1 MHYTPREVE
10 KLLFSQAGR
19 LAQRRLAHG
28 KKLNHL
34 ESSALIATVL
44 QEIIH
49 NEDYS
54 VADLMK
60 LGKRILG
67 RRHVHPS
74 VVGTLKQMQV
84 EGTFKTGTH
93 LITIHNPI
101 STDDGDLKMALYGSF
116 LAVPSHDLFP
126 AINEV
131 DFHPLAMPGAI
142 RPAET
147 GDIILNAG
155 SDRVR
160 LTVTNKG
167 TRAVYIGSHFHF
179 METNPHLDFD
189 REKAYGYHLDL
200 PAGEF
205 LRFEPN
211 EPKKVTLVQIGGSRI
226 IQGGSGYAKGP
237 VDPSNVQKILRQLQ
251 QAGYRHSPEESKK
264 PEAFQLCSI
273 SREKYAS
280 AYGPTTGD
288 LIRLGS
294 TDLWIKVEKDYTS
307 YGDECTLGCG
317 KTIRDGMGAASG
329 CSDADCLDLAIIN
342 AVIIDWT
349 GIFKADIGVKDGAIV
364 SIGKAGNPATMDGVS
379 DNMVI
384 GSNTDI
390 IDAGGKIVTAGGI
403 DTHVHNICPQQAF
416 EAISSGITTLFGG
429 GTGPSTSSTAVN
441 GTASKKYIRQMMQ
454 ACDQLPLNFGLV
466 GKGSDSERVG
476 LLDQIKAGV
485 IALKLHED
493 FGCTP
498 STIDNCLNVC
508 EEQDIQC
515 HIHTDGLNEAGFL
528 EHTAAIFKGRSIHVY
543 HVEGAGGGHAPD
555 VIKLVA
561 YPNVLP
567 SSTTPTMPFTTNTID
582 EHIDMAANCH
592 RLSKDN
598 PDDASFLKNR
608 IREETI
614 SAEDILHDIGAISI
628 MSSDSQAMGRSA
640 EVLTCTWKAAH
651 KNKAQR
657 GPLDED
663 KDTGADNYRVKRYIS
678 KYTVNPAITQG
689 ISHAVG
695 SVEAGKLADLVIWDP
710 AEFGTK
716 PFQVLKK
723 GFITYAQMG
732 DPNGAVADVEPLIGR
747 PMYGAL
753 HPESS
758 VMFVSQASI
767 AQGGDVH
774 SYGLKKQIEV
784 VKNCRTVKKSDLKYN
799 SATPKVEVDPET
811 LVVTCDGKDL
821 RCRTLGVDMDNNF
834 ITDVGL
840 VINVEPAKLGVK
852 LRMATRRVEGARKQ
866 RLRAPFAHSPTVNHA
881 SHDTTFDLDNS
892 FETEDIQAQHTTSHE
907 PTIFAETTPVL
918 SHQSQIPYHQA
929 PTLGS
934 VATTTQLQFS
944 KSLDDTNGS
953 TSILLGA
960 SSESDPWLLR
970 HCQFDEYGLRS
981 FFGLQFRNIGGVPNR
996 QKIPVHFIVRQDET
1010 NVIDSSLRTRL
1021 NDLIPASWGLRL
1033 IRLFYKHVYPIIPI
1047 ISSTYF
1053 TQELL
1058 SDLYPAPGVFD
1069 HVPCHLL
1076 GAMYGLAM
1084 PFARNDDHLSIVDI
1098 HNQLPREAVWSLV
1111 YESTQEGIRRPQL
1124 SVLQAGLFYLHGMSQ
1139 GHQPLSTAPDAF
1151 KWSWLGSLIGMAQNL
1166 GLHLETRMCAIPT
1179 EEKQLRARLWWA
1191 LYTEDKW
1198 LSLLMGRPPYISHN
1212 EWDVAQLEE
1221 TDFSIPSNIPFTDVS
1236 HAELTRPFR
1245 DIARLSVI
1253 ASSVQASFYSLKASQ
1268 RLSENLS
1275 LSIQTAQP
1283 IFEQLSLWRA
1293 SVLAPESPTITTNN
1307 GMLNDKA
1314 SYPATILVAHAT
1326 LVTYVWRALL
1336 RPIVP
1341 SAVPPLIVDDQQ
1353 LAEASLVMEL
1363 QPHDI
1368 ENLCWD
1374 LPDLSHLELPLRSS
1388 IDGTGSHD
1396 AVIQNLHQSSLAWAT
1411 SLSSLVKNLSPARF
1425 HEFWYSWSNVCFAVM
1440 SSFAMV
1446 VFIQSPTQEAAL
1458 RSRDMLVA
1466 WRQIVRD
1473 QSKVSPLLLPTLARI
1488 DGYFAAGFSDVFSLP
1503 AHVKAALQP

>member
-28 KKLNHL
+28 RKLNHL

-60 LGKRILG
+60 LGKGILG
-67 RRHVHPS
+67 RRNVHPS
-74 VVGTLKQMQV
+74 VAGTLKQMQV
-84 EGTFKTGTH
+84 EGTFETGTH

-101 STDDGDLKMALYGSF
+101 STDEGDLKMALYGSF
-116 LAVPSHDLFP
+116 LPIPTLDLFP
-126 AINEV
+126 AVNEA

-142 RPAET
+142 RPADT
-147 GDIILNAG
+147 GDIVLNA
-155 SDRVR
+155 SRNRVR
-160 LTVTNKG
+160 LTVTNQG
-167 TRAVYIGSHFHF
+167 TRAVHIGSHFHF
-179 METNPHLDFD
+179 METNPDLDFD
-189 REKAYGYHLDL
+189 RGKAYGYHLDL

-211 EPKKVTLVQIGGSRI
+211 EPKTVTLVQIGGSRI

-237 VDPSNVQKILRQLQ
+237 VDPTNVQKILQQLQ
-251 QAGYRHSPEESKK
+251 QAGYRHSLEGSTGQQTVK
-264 PEAFQLCSI
+264 PCSI

-288 LIRLGS
+288 YIRLGS
-294 TDLWIKVEKDYTS
+294 TDLWVKVEKDYTS

-364 SIGKAGNPATMDGVS
+364 GIGKAGNPATMDGVS

-466 GKGSDSERVG
+466 GKGSDSENAG

-614 SAEDILHDIGAISI
+614 SAEDILHDIGAIGI

-651 KNKAQR
+651 KNKVQR

-663 KDTGADNYRVKRYIS
+663 KDTGADNFRVKRFIS
-678 KYTVNPAITQG
+678 KYTINPAITQG

-695 SVEAGKLADLVIWDP
+695 SVEAGKLADLVVWDP

-774 SYGLKKQIEV
+774 SYNLKKQIEV
-784 VKNCRTVKKSDLKYN
+784 VKNCRTVKKCDLKYN

-811 LVVTCDGKDL
+811 L
-821 RCRTLGVDMDNNF
+821 
-834 ITDVGL
+834 
-840 VINVEPAKLGVK
+840 
-852 LRMATRRVEGARKQ
+852 
-866 RLRAPFAHSPTVNHA
+866 
-881 SHDTTFDLDNS
+881 
-892 FETEDIQAQHTTSHE
+892 
-907 PTIFAETTPVL
+907 
-918 SHQSQIPYHQA
+918 
-929 PTLGS
+929 
-934 VATTTQLQFS
+934 FS
-944 KSLDDTNGS
+944 KSLDDINGQ

-981 FFGLQFRNIGGVPNR
+981 FYGLQFRNIGGVPNR
-996 QKIPVHFIVRQDET
+996 QKIPVHFIVRQDEMG
-1010 NVIDSSLRTRL
+1010 VVDASLRVRL
-1021 NDLIPASWGLRL
+1021 NELIPVSWGLRL
-1033 IRLFYKHVYPIIPI
+1033 IRLFYKHVYPVMPI

-1053 TQELL
+1053 NQEVL

-1076 GAMYGLAM
+1076 GAMYGLAI
-1084 PFARNDDHLSIVDI
+1084 PFARNDDHLSIVDM
-1098 HNQLPREAVWSLV
+1098 HNQLPLEAVWRLVHESLQV
-1111 YESTQEGIRRPQL
+1111 EIRHPQL
-1124 SVLQAGLFYLHGMSQ
+1124 CVLQAGLFYLHGIGQ
-1139 GHQPLSTAPDAF
+1139 DHRPLSTAPDAF
-1151 KWSWLGSLIGMAQNL
+1151 KWSWLGCLVGMAHNL

-1198 LSLLMGRPPYISHN
+1198 LSLLMGRPPYISED
-1212 EWDVAQLEE
+1212 EWDVSPLEE
-1221 TDFSIPSNIPFTDVS
+1221 SDFSVPISVPFADVT

-1245 DIARLSVI
+1245 DMSRLSAI
-1253 ASSVQASFYSLKASQ
+1253 ASLVQSSFYSLKASQ
-1268 RLSENLS
+1268 KLSENLS
-1275 LSIQTAQP
+1275 LSIQIAQP

-1293 SVLAPESPTITTNN
+1293 SVLAPESPTITSNN
-1307 GMLNDKA
+1307 SMLNDKA

-1341 SAVPPLIVDDQQ
+1341 SAIPPLIVDDQQ
-1353 LAEASLVMEL
+1353 LAEASLFMEL

-1374 LPDLSHLELPLRSS
+1374 LPDLSHLELPLRSTV
-1388 IDGTGSHD
+1388 DGTGSHD
-1396 AVIQNLHQSSLAWAT
+1396 AVTQNLHQSSLAWAT

-1425 HEFWYSWSNVCFAVM
+1425 HEFWYSC
-1440 SSFAMV
+1440 
-1446 VFIQSPTQEAAL
+1446 
-1458 RSRDMLVA
+1458 
-1466 WRQIVRD
+1466 
-1473 QSKVSPLLLPTLARI
+1473 K
-1488 DGYFAAGFSDVFSLP
+1488 
-1503 AHVKAALQP
+1503 

>member
-60 LGKRILG
+60 LGKGILG
-67 RRHVHPS
+67 RRHVHHS

-84 EGTFKTGTH
+84 EGTLKTGTH

-101 STDDGDLKMALYGSF
+101 STDEGDLEMALYGSF
-116 LAVPSHDLFP
+116 LPIPTSDLFP
-126 AINEV
+126 AFNEA

-142 RPAET
+142 RPADT
-147 GDIILNAG
+147 GDIVLNAG
-155 SDRVR
+155 RSRVR
-160 LTVTNKG
+160 LTVTNQG
-167 TRAVYIGSHFHF
+167 TRAVHIGSHFHF
-179 METNPHLDFD
+179 METNPNLDFD
-189 REKAYGYHLDL
+189 RGKAYGYHLDL

-211 EPKKVTLVQIGGSRI
+211 EPKTVTLVQVGGSRI
-226 IQGGSGYAKGP
+226 IQGGSGYTKGP
-237 VDPSNVQKILRQLQ
+237 VDPTNVQKILQQLQ
-251 QAGYRHSPEESKK
+251 QAGYRHSLEGSTGQQTVK
-264 PEAFQLCSI
+264 PCSI
-273 SREKYAS
+273 SRKKYAS

-288 LIRLGS
+288 CIRLGS
-294 TDLWIKVEKDYTS
+294 TDLWVKVEKDCTS

-364 SIGKAGNPATMDGVS
+364 GIGKAGNPATMDGVS

-528 EHTAAIFKGRSIHVY
+528 EQTAAIFKGRSIHVY

-651 KNKAQR
+651 KNKVQR

-663 KDTGADNYRVKRYIS
+663 KDTGADNFRVKRFIS
-678 KYTVNPAITQG
+678 KYTINPAITQG

-695 SVEAGKLADLVIWDP
+695 SIEAGKLADLVIWDP

-747 PMYGAL
+747 PMYG
-753 HPESS
+753 
-758 VMFVSQASI
+758 V
-767 AQGGDVH
+767 
-774 SYGLKKQIEV
+774 
-784 VKNCRTVKKSDLKYN
+784 
-799 SATPKVEVDPET
+799 
-811 LVVTCDGKDL
+811 
-821 RCRTLGVDMDNNF
+821 
-834 ITDVGL
+834 
-840 VINVEPAKLGVK
+840 
-852 LRMATRRVEGARKQ
+852 
-866 RLRAPFAHSPTVNHA
+866 
-881 SHDTTFDLDNS
+881 
-892 FETEDIQAQHTTSHE
+892 
-907 PTIFAETTPVL
+907 
-918 SHQSQIPYHQA
+918 
-929 PTLGS
+929 
-934 VATTTQLQFS
+934 
-944 KSLDDTNGS
+944 
-953 TSILLGA
+953 
-960 SSESDPWLLR
+960 
-970 HCQFDEYGLRS
+970 
-981 FFGLQFRNIGGVPNR
+981 
-996 QKIPVHFIVRQDET
+996 
-1010 NVIDSSLRTRL
+1010 
-1021 NDLIPASWGLRL
+1021 
-1033 IRLFYKHVYPIIPI
+1033 
-1047 ISSTYF
+1047 
-1053 TQELL
+1053 
-1058 SDLYPAPGVFD
+1058 
-1069 HVPCHLL
+1069 
-1076 GAMYGLAM
+1076 
-1084 PFARNDDHLSIVDI
+1084 
-1098 HNQLPREAVWSLV
+1098 
-1111 YESTQEGIRRPQL
+1111 
-1124 SVLQAGLFYLHGMSQ
+1124 
-1139 GHQPLSTAPDAF
+1139 STA
-1151 KWSWLGSLIGMAQNL
+1151 SQSLI
-1166 GLHLETRMCAIPT
+1166 
-1179 EEKQLRARLWWA
+1179 EK
-1191 LYTEDKW
+1191 
-1198 LSLLMGRPPYISHN
+1198 
-1212 EWDVAQLEE
+1212 
-1221 TDFSIPSNIPFTDVS
+1221 F
-1236 HAELTRPFR
+1236 LT
-1245 DIARLSVI
+1245 
-1253 ASSVQASFYSLKASQ
+1253 
-1268 RLSENLS
+1268 
-1275 LSIQTAQP
+1275 
-1283 IFEQLSLWRA
+1283 
-1293 SVLAPESPTITTNN
+1293 
-1307 GMLNDKA
+1307 
-1314 SYPATILVAHAT
+1314 
-1326 LVTYVWRALL
+1326 
-1336 RPIVP
+1336 
-1341 SAVPPLIVDDQQ
+1341 
-1353 LAEASLVMEL
+1353 
-1363 QPHDI
+1363 
-1368 ENLCWD
+1368 
-1374 LPDLSHLELPLRSS
+1374 
-1388 IDGTGSHD
+1388 
-1396 AVIQNLHQSSLAWAT
+1396 
-1411 SLSSLVKNLSPARF
+1411 
-1425 HEFWYSWSNVCFAVM
+1425 
-1440 SSFAMV
+1440 
-1446 VFIQSPTQEAAL
+1446 
-1458 RSRDMLVA
+1458 
-1466 WRQIVRD
+1466 
-1473 QSKVSPLLLPTLARI
+1473 
-1488 DGYFAAGFSDVFSLP
+1488 
-1503 AHVKAALQP
+1503 

>member
-60 LGKRILG
+60 LGKGILG

-93 LITIHNPI
+93 LITIHDPI
-101 STDDGDLKMALYGSF
+101 STDEGDLKRALYGSF
-116 LAVPSHDLFP
+116 FPVPTSDLFP
-126 AINEV
+126 AVNKA
-131 DFHPLAMPGAI
+131 DFYPLAMPGAI
-142 RPAET
+142 RPADT
-147 GDIILNAG
+147 GDIVLTAG
-155 SDRVR
+155 RDRVR

-167 TRAVYIGSHFHF
+167 TRAVHIGSHFHF
-179 METNPHLDFD
+179 METNPDLDFD

-211 EPKKVTLVQIGGSRI
+211 EPKAVTLVQIGGSRI

-237 VDPSNVQKILRQLQ
+237 VDLSKLQKILQQLQ
-251 QAGYRHSPEESKK
+251 EAGYRHSPEESTKNETVQ
-264 PEAFQLCSI
+264 PCSI

-288 LIRLGS
+288 RIRLGS
-294 TDLWIKVEKDYTS
+294 TDLWVKVERDYTF

-329 CSDADCLDLAIIN
+329 RSDVDCLDLAVIN

-349 GIFKADIGVKDGAIV
+349 GIFKADIGVKDGTIV
-364 SIGKAGNPATMDGVS
+364 GIGKAGNPATMDGVS

-466 GKGSDSERVG
+466 GKGSDSEKVG

-651 KNKAQR
+651 KNKVQR
-657 GPLDED
+657 GSLGED
-663 KDTGADNYRVKRYIS
+663 KDTGADNFRVKRYIS
-678 KYTVNPAITQG
+678 KYTINPAITQG

-695 SVEAGKLADLVIWDP
+695 SVEAGKLADFVIWDP

-774 SYGLKKQIEV
+774 SYNLKKQIEA
-784 VKNCRTVKKSDLKYN
+784 VKNCRTVKKCDLKYN
-799 SATPKVEVDPET
+799 SATPKVEIDPET
-811 LVVTCDGKDL
+811 LVVTCDGKEL
-821 RCRTLGVDMDNNF
+821 R
-834 ITDVGL
+834 
-840 VINVEPAKLGVK
+840 
-852 LRMATRRVEGARKQ
+852 TRSVSSS
-866 RLRAPFAHSPTVNHA
+866 AHSPTVNHA
-881 SHDTTFDLDNS
+881 SHDNTFDLDLDNS
-892 FETEDIQAQHTTSHE
+892 FETGDIPAQHTSSHE
-907 PTIFAETTPVL
+907 PTIFAATTPVL
-918 SHQSQIPYHQA
+918 SHQSQVPYHQA

-944 KSLDDTNGS
+944 KSLDDIHGQ

-981 FFGLQFRNIGGVPNR
+981 FYGLQFRNIGGVPNR
-996 QKIPVHFIVRQDET
+996 QKIPVHFIVRQDEA
-1010 NVIDSSLRTRL
+1010 NIIDASLRAKL
-1021 NDLIPASWGLRL
+1021 NELIPVSWGLRL
-1033 IRLFYKHVYPIIPI
+1033 IRLFYRHVYPVMPI

-1058 SDLYPAPGVFD
+1058 SDLYPAPGVLD

-1076 GAMYGLAM
+1076 GAMYGLAI

-1098 HNQLPREAVWSLV
+1098 HNQLPCAAIWRLVHESLQV
-1111 YESTQEGIRRPQL
+1111 EIRRPRL
-1124 SVLQAGLFYLHGMSQ
+1124 SVLQAGLFYLHGISQ
-1139 GHQPLSTAPDAF
+1139 DHRSLSTAADAF
-1151 KWSWLGSLIGMAQNL
+1151 RWSWLGSLVGIAHNL

-1198 LSLLMGRPPYISHN
+1198 LPLLTGRPPYISED
-1212 EWDVAQLEE
+1212 EWDVALLNDS
-1221 TDFSIPSNIPFTDVS
+1221 DFSVPSSIPFADVA

-1245 DIARLSVI
+1245 DMARLSAI

-1353 LAEASLVMEL
+1353 LAEASLFMEL

-1388 IDGTGSHD
+1388 INGTGSHD

-1425 HEFWYSWSNVCFAVM
+1425 HEFWYSC
-1440 SSFAMV
+1440 
-1446 VFIQSPTQEAAL
+1446 E
-1458 RSRDMLVA
+1458 
-1466 WRQIVRD
+1466 
-1473 QSKVSPLLLPTLARI
+1473 
-1488 DGYFAAGFSDVFSLP
+1488 
-1503 AHVKAALQP
+1503 

>member
-19 LAQRRLAHG
+19 LAQRRLAYG

-54 VADLMK
+54 AADLMK
-60 LGKRILG
+60 LGKGILG

-101 STDDGDLKMALYGSF
+101 STDEGDLKMALYGSF
-116 LAVPSHDLFP
+116 LPIPTSDLFP
-126 AINEV
+126 TVNEA

-142 RPAET
+142 RPADT
-147 GDIILNAG
+147 GDIVLNAG
-155 SDRVR
+155 RSRVR
-160 LTVTNKG
+160 LTVTNQG
-167 TRAVYIGSHFHF
+167 TRAVHIGSHFHF
-179 METNPHLDFD
+179 METNPDLDFD
-189 REKAYGYHLDL
+189 RGKAYGYHLDL
-200 PAGEF
+200 PAREF
-205 LRFEPN
+205 LRFEPK
-211 EPKKVTLVQIGGSRI
+211 EPKTVTLVQIGGSRI
-226 IQGGSGYAKGP
+226 IQGGSGYVKGP
-237 VDPSNVQKILRQLQ
+237 VDPTNVQKILQQLQ
-251 QAGYRHSPEESKK
+251 QAGYRHSLEGSTGQQTVK
-264 PEAFQLCSI
+264 PCSI

-294 TDLWIKVEKDYTS
+294 TDLWVKVEKDYTS

-364 SIGKAGNPATMDGVS
+364 GIGKAGNPATMDGVS

-466 GKGSDSERVG
+466 GKGSDSEKVG

-663 KDTGADNYRVKRYIS
+663 KDTGADNFRVKRFIS
-678 KYTVNPAITQG
+678 KYTINPAITQG

-695 SVEAGKLADLVIWDP
+695 SIEAGKLADLVIWDP
-710 AEFGTK
+710 AEFGAK

-767 AQGGDVH
+767 TQGGDVH
-774 SYGLKKQIEV
+774 SYNLKKQIEV
-784 VKNCRTVKKSDLKYN
+784 VKNCRTVKKYDLKYN

-811 LVVTCDGKDL
+811 LVVACDGKEL
-821 RCRTLGVDMDNNF
+821 R
-834 ITDVGL
+834 
-840 VINVEPAKLGVK
+840 
-852 LRMATRRVEGARKQ
+852 TRSVSIS
-866 RLRAPFAHSPTVNHA
+866 AHSPAVNHA
-881 SHDTTFDLDNS
+881 SHDNTFDLDNS
-892 FETEDIQAQHTTSHE
+892 FDTGDIPAQHASSQA
-907 PTIFAETTPVL
+907 PTIFAATPPVL
-918 SHQSQIPYHQA
+918 SHQSQVPYHQA
-929 PTLGS
+929 STLGS

-944 KSLDDTNGS
+944 KPLDDINGQ

-970 HCQFDEYGLRS
+970 HCQFDEYGLRR
-981 FFGLQFRNIGGVPNR
+981 FYGLQFRNIGGVPNW

-1010 NVIDSSLRTRL
+1010 GVVDASLRARL
-1021 NDLIPASWGLRL
+1021 NGLIPVSWGLRL
-1033 IRLFYKHVYPIIPI
+1033 IRLFYKHVYPVMPI

-1053 TQELL
+1053 NQELL

-1076 GAMYGLAM
+1076 GAMYGLAI
-1084 PFARNDDHLSIVDI
+1084 PFARNDDHLSIVDM
-1098 HNQLPREAVWSLV
+1098 HNQLPLETVWRLV
-1111 YESTQEGIRRPQL
+1111 HETLQVEIRHPQL
-1124 SVLQAGLFYLHGMSQ
+1124 CVLQAGLFYLHGIGQ
-1139 GHQPLSTAPDAF
+1139 DHRPLSTAPDAF
-1151 KWSWLGSLIGMAQNL
+1151 KWSWLGSLVGMAHNL

-1198 LSLLMGRPPYISHN
+1198 LSLLMGRPPYISED
-1212 EWDVAQLEE
+1212 EWDVSPLEE
-1221 TDFSIPSNIPFTDVS
+1221 SDFSVPISVPFADVT

-1245 DIARLSVI
+1245 DMSRLSAI
-1253 ASSVQASFYSLKASQ
+1253 ASLVQSSFYSLKASQ
-1268 RLSENLS
+1268 KLSENLS
-1275 LSIQTAQP
+1275 LSIQIAQP

-1293 SVLAPESPTITTNN
+1293 SVLAPESPTITSNN

-1341 SAVPPLIVDDQQ
+1341 SAIPPLIVDDQQ
-1353 LAEASLVMEL
+1353 LAEASLFMEL

-1374 LPDLSHLELPLRSS
+1374 LPDLSHLELPLRSTV
-1388 IDGTGSHD
+1388 DGTGSHD
-1396 AVIQNLHQSSLAWAT
+1396 AVTQNLHQSSLAWAT

-1425 HEFWYSWSNVCFAVM
+1425 HEFWYSC
-1440 SSFAMV
+1440 
-1446 VFIQSPTQEAAL
+1446 E
-1458 RSRDMLVA
+1458 
-1466 WRQIVRD
+1466 
-1473 QSKVSPLLLPTLARI
+1473 
-1488 DGYFAAGFSDVFSLP
+1488 
-1503 AHVKAALQP
+1503 

>member
-10 KLLFSQAGR
+10 KLLFAQAGR

-60 LGKRILG
+60 LGKGILG
-67 RRHVHPS
+67 RRHVHPP

-101 STDDGDLKMALYGSF
+101 STDEGDLKMALYGSF
-116 LAVPSHDLFP
+116 LPIPTSDLFS
-126 AINEV
+126 AVNEA

-142 RPAET
+142 RPADT
-147 GDIILNAG
+147 GDIVLNAG
-155 SDRVR
+155 RSRVR
-160 LTVTNKG
+160 LTVTNQG
-167 TRAVYIGSHFHF
+167 TRAIHIGSHFHF
-179 METNPHLDFD
+179 METNPDLDFD
-189 REKAYGYHLDL
+189 RGKAYGYHLDL

-211 EPKKVTLVQIGGSRI
+211 EPKTVTLVQVGGSRI
-226 IQGGSGYAKGP
+226 IQGGSGYTKGP
-237 VDPSNVQKILRQLQ
+237 VDPTNAQKILQQLQ
-251 QAGYRHSPEESKK
+251 QAGYRHSLEGSTGQQTVK
-264 PEAFQLCSI
+264 PCSI

-288 LIRLGS
+288 CIRLGS
-294 TDLWIKVEKDYTS
+294 TDLWVKVEKDCTS

-349 GIFKADIGVKDGAIV
+349 GIFKGDIGVKDGAIV
-364 SIGKAGNPATMDGVS
+364 GIGKAGNPATMDGVS

-651 KNKAQR
+651 KNKVQR

-663 KDTGADNYRVKRYIS
+663 KDTGADNFRVKRFIS
-678 KYTVNPAITQG
+678 KYTINPAITQG

-695 SVEAGKLADLVIWDP
+695 SIEAGKLADLVIWGP

-774 SYGLKKQIEV
+774 SYNLKKQIEV
-784 VKNCRTVKKSDLKYN
+784 VKNCRTVKKGDLKYN
-799 SATPKVEVDPET
+799 SATPKVDVDPET
-811 LVVTCDGKDL
+811 LV
-821 RCRTLGVDMDNNF
+821 
-834 ITDVGL
+834 
-840 VINVEPAKLGVK
+840 
-852 LRMATRRVEGARKQ
+852 
-866 RLRAPFAHSPTVNHA
+866 
-881 SHDTTFDLDNS
+881 
-892 FETEDIQAQHTTSHE
+892 
-907 PTIFAETTPVL
+907 
-918 SHQSQIPYHQA
+918 PYHQA
-929 PTLGS
+929 SALGS
-934 VATTTQLQFS
+934 VAATTQLQFS
-944 KSLDDTNGS
+944 KSLDDINGQ

-981 FFGLQFRNIGGVPNR
+981 FYGLQFRNIGGVPNR

-1010 NVIDSSLRTRL
+1010 DMVDASLRARL
-1021 NDLIPASWGLRL
+1021 NELIPVSWGLRL
-1033 IRLFYKHVYPIIPI
+1033 IRLFYKHVYPVMPI

-1053 TQELL
+1053 NQELL

-1076 GAMYGLAM
+1076 GAIYGLAI
-1084 PFARNDDHLSIVDI
+1084 PFARNDDHLSIVDMY
-1098 HNQLPREAVWSLV
+1098 NQLPLEAVWRLVHESLQV
-1111 YESTQEGIRRPQL
+1111 EIRHPQL
-1124 SVLQAGLFYLHGMSQ
+1124 SVLQAGLFYLHGTGQ
-1139 GHQPLSTAPDAF
+1139 DHRPLSTAPDAF
-1151 KWSWLGSLIGMAQNL
+1151 KWSWLGSLVGMAHNL

-1198 LSLLMGRPPYISHN
+1198 ISLLMGRPPYISED
-1212 EWDVAQLEE
+1212 EWDVSPLEE
-1221 TDFSIPSNIPFTDVS
+1221 SDFSVPISVPFADIT

-1245 DIARLSVI
+1245 DMSRLSAI
-1253 ASSVQASFYSLKASQ
+1253 ASLVQSSFYSLKASQ
-1268 RLSENLS
+1268 KLSENLS
-1275 LSIQTAQP
+1275 LSIQIAQP

-1293 SVLAPESPTITTNN
+1293 SVLAPESPTITSNN

-1314 SYPATILVAHAT
+1314 SYPAAILVAHAT

-1341 SAVPPLIVDDQQ
+1341 SAIPPLIVDDQQ
-1353 LAEASLVMEL
+1353 LAEASLFMEL

-1374 LPDLSHLELPLRSS
+1374 LPDLSHLELPLRSTV
-1388 IDGTGSHD
+1388 DGTSSHD
-1396 AVIQNLHQSSLAWAT
+1396 AVTQNLHQSSLAWAT

-1425 HEFWYSWSNVCFAVM
+1425 HEFWYSC
-1440 SSFAMV
+1440 
-1446 VFIQSPTQEAAL
+1446 E
-1458 RSRDMLVA
+1458 
-1466 WRQIVRD
+1466 
-1473 QSKVSPLLLPTLARI
+1473 
-1488 DGYFAAGFSDVFSLP
+1488 
-1503 AHVKAALQP
+1503 

>member
-1 MHYTPREVE
+1 MAFISPSPQSSIESSIHLYCNGNVLYNHKDRGLLSNPYQHPSAQDTGFNFTPLNKDCSAILHSKKLAKCTTRPVRYIFLNPCALLILTSWLQVE

-34 ESSALIATVL
+34 ESS
-44 QEIIH
+44 IIH

-60 LGKRILG
+60 LGKGILG

-74 VVGTLKQMQV
+74 VAGTLKQMQV

-101 STDDGDLKMALYGSF
+101 STDEGDLKMALYGSF
-116 LAVPSHDLFP
+116 LPIPTSDLFP
-126 AINEV
+126 PVNEA

-142 RPAET
+142 RPADT
-147 GDIILNAG
+147 GDIVLNA
-155 SDRVR
+155 SRNRVR
-160 LTVTNKG
+160 LTITNQG
-167 TRAVYIGSHFHF
+167 TRAVHVGHYTPRYVFCRTNVGYQIGSHFHF
-179 METNPHLDFD
+179 METNPDLDFD
-189 REKAYGYHLDL
+189 RGKAYGYHLDL

-211 EPKKVTLVQIGGSRI
+211 EPKTVTLVQVGGSRI

-237 VDPSNVQKILRQLQ
+237 VDPTNVQKILQQLQ
-251 QAGYRHSPEESKK
+251 QAGYRHSLEGSTGQQTVK
-264 PEAFQLCSI
+264 PCSI

-294 TDLWIKVEKDYTS
+294 TDLWVKVEKDYTS

-364 SIGKAGNPATMDGVS
+364 GIGKAGNPATMDGVS

-416 EAISSGITTLFGG
+416 EAISSG

-466 GKGSDSERVG
+466 GKGSDSEIVG

-614 SAEDILHDIGAISI
+614 SAEDIFHDIGAISI

-651 KNKAQR
+651 KNKVQR
-657 GPLDED
+657 GPLNED
-663 KDTGADNYRVKRYIS
+663 KDTGADNFRVKRFIS
-678 KYTVNPAITQG
+678 KYTINPAITQG

-695 SVEAGKLADLVIWDP
+695 SVEAGKLADLVVWDP

-774 SYGLKKQIEV
+774 SYNLKKQIEV
-784 VKNCRTVKKSDLKYN
+784 VKNCRTVKKCDLKYN

-811 LVVTCDGKDL
+811 LVSSI
-821 RCRTLGVDMDNNF
+821 F
-834 ITDVGL
+834 TDVDGR
-840 VINVEPAKLGVK
+840 I
-852 LRMATRRVEGARKQ
+852 MANHSIETACTFVGRSRRTTRQNRARSVSTS
-866 RLRAPFAHSPTVNHA
+866 AHSPAVNHA
-881 SHDTTFDLDNS
+881 SHDNTFDIDNS
-892 FETEDIQAQHTTSHE
+892 FDTGHIPAQHASSQA
-907 PTIFAETTPVL
+907 PTIFAATPPVL
-918 SHQSQIPYHQA
+918 SHQSQVPYHQA
-929 PTLGS
+929 STLGS

-944 KSLDDTNGS
+944 KSLDDINGQ

-981 FFGLQFRNIGGVPNR
+981 FYGLQFRNIGGVPNR

-1010 NVIDSSLRTRL
+1010 DVIDASLRARL
-1021 NDLIPASWGLRL
+1021 NELIPVSWGLRL
-1033 IRLFYKHVYPIIPI
+1033 IRL
-1047 ISSTYF
+1047 
-1053 TQELL
+1053 
-1058 SDLYPAPGVFD
+1058 
-1069 HVPCHLL
+1069 
-1076 GAMYGLAM
+1076 
-1084 PFARNDDHLSIVDI
+1084 NDDHLSIVDM
-1098 HNQLPREAVWSLV
+1098 HNQLPLEAVWRLVHESLQV
-1111 YESTQEGIRRPQL
+1111 EIRHPQL
-1124 SVLQAGLFYLHGMSQ
+1124 CVLQAGLFYLHGIGQ
-1139 GHQPLSTAPDAF
+1139 DHQPLSTAPDAF
-1151 KWSWLGSLIGMAQNL
+1151 KWSWLGSLVGMAHNL

-1198 LSLLMGRPPYISHN
+1198 LSLLMGRPPYISED
-1212 EWDVAQLEE
+1212 EWDVSPLEE
-1221 TDFSIPSNIPFTDVS
+1221 SDFSVPISVPFADVI

-1245 DIARLSVI
+1245 DMSRLSAI
-1253 ASSVQASFYSLKASQ
+1253 ASLVQSSFYSLKASQ
-1268 RLSENLS
+1268 KLSENLS
-1275 LSIQTAQP
+1275 LSIQIAQP

-1293 SVLAPESPTITTNN
+1293 SVLAPESPTITSNN

-1341 SAVPPLIVDDQQ
+1341 SALPPLIVDDQQ
-1353 LAEASLVMEL
+1353 LAEASLFMEL

-1374 LPDLSHLELPLRSS
+1374 LPDLSHLELPLRSTV
-1388 IDGTGSHD
+1388 DGTGSHG
-1396 AVIQNLHQSSLAWAT
+1396 AVTQNLHQSSLAWAT

-1425 HEFWYSWSNVCFAVM
+1425 HEFWYSC
-1440 SSFAMV
+1440 
-1446 VFIQSPTQEAAL
+1446 E
-1458 RSRDMLVA
+1458 
-1466 WRQIVRD
+1466 
-1473 QSKVSPLLLPTLARI
+1473 
-1488 DGYFAAGFSDVFSLP
+1488 
-1503 AHVKAALQP
+1503 

>member
-60 LGKRILG
+60 LGKGILG

-101 STDDGDLKMALYGSF
+101 STDEGDLKMALYGSF
-116 LAVPSHDLFP
+116 LPIPTSDLFP
-126 AINEV
+126 AVNEA

-142 RPAET
+142 RPADT
-147 GDIILNAG
+147 GDIVLNAG
-155 SDRVR
+155 RSRVR
-160 LTVTNKG
+160 LTVTNQG
-167 TRAVYIGSHFHF
+167 TRAVHIGSHFHF
-179 METNPHLDFD
+179 METNPDLDFD
-189 REKAYGYHLDL
+189 RGKAYGYHLDL

-211 EPKKVTLVQIGGSRI
+211 EPKTVTLVQVGGSKI
-226 IQGGSGYAKGP
+226 IQGGSGYTKGP
-237 VDPSNVQKILRQLQ
+237 VDPTNVQKILQQLQ
-251 QAGYRHSPEESKK
+251 QAGYRHSLEGSTGQQTVK
-264 PEAFQLCSI
+264 PCSI

-288 LIRLGS
+288 CIRLGS
-294 TDLWIKVEKDYTS
+294 TDFWVKVEKDCTS

-364 SIGKAGNPATMDGVS
+364 GIGKAGNSATMDGVS
-379 DNMVI
+379 DNMII

-651 KNKAQR
+651 KNKVQR

-663 KDTGADNYRVKRYIS
+663 KDTGADNFRVKRFIS
-678 KYTVNPAITQG
+678 KYTINPAITQG

-695 SVEAGKLADLVIWDP
+695 SIEAGKLADLVIWDP

-732 DPNGAVADVEPLIGR
+732 EPNGAVADVEPLIGR

-774 SYGLKKQIEV
+774 SYNLKKQIEV
-784 VKNCRTVKKSDLKYN
+784 VKNCRTVKKGDLKYN
-799 SATPKVEVDPET
+799 SATPKVDVDPET
-811 LVVTCDGKDL
+811 LVVTCDGKEL
-821 RCRTLGVDMDNNF
+821 R
-834 ITDVGL
+834 
-840 VINVEPAKLGVK
+840 
-852 LRMATRRVEGARKQ
+852 TRSVSSS
-866 RLRAPFAHSPTVNHA
+866 AHSPAVNHA
-881 SHDTTFDLDNS
+881 SHDNTFDLDNS
-892 FETEDIQAQHTTSHE
+892 FDTGDTPAQHASSQG
-907 PTIFAETTPVL
+907 PTIFAATPPVL
-918 SHQSQIPYHQA
+918 SHQSQVPYHQA
-929 PTLGS
+929 SALGS
-934 VATTTQLQFS
+934 VAATTQLQFS
-944 KSLDDTNGS
+944 KSLDDINGQ

-981 FFGLQFRNIGGVPNR
+981 FYGLQFRNIGGVPNR
-996 QKIPVHFIVRQDET
+996 QKIPVHFIVRQDEKDM
-1010 NVIDSSLRTRL
+1010 VDASLRVRL
-1021 NDLIPASWGLRL
+1021 NELIPVSWGLRL
-1033 IRLFYKHVYPIIPI
+1033 IRLFYKHVYPVMPI

-1053 TQELL
+1053 NQELL

-1076 GAMYGLAM
+1076 GAIYGLAI
-1084 PFARNDDHLSIVDI
+1084 PFARNDDHLSIVDMY
-1098 HNQLPREAVWSLV
+1098 NQLPLEAVWRLVHESLQV
-1111 YESTQEGIRRPQL
+1111 EIRHPQL
-1124 SVLQAGLFYLHGMSQ
+1124 CVLQAGLFYLHGIGQ
-1139 GHQPLSTAPDAF
+1139 DHRPFSTAPDAF
-1151 KWSWLGSLIGMAQNL
+1151 KWSWLGSLVGMAHNL

-1198 LSLLMGRPPYISHN
+1198 ISLLMGRPPYISED
-1212 EWDVAQLEE
+1212 EWDVSPLEE
-1221 TDFSIPSNIPFTDVS
+1221 SDFSVPISVPFADIT

-1245 DIARLSVI
+1245 DMSRLSAI
-1253 ASSVQASFYSLKASQ
+1253 ASLVQSSFYSLKASQ
-1268 RLSENLS
+1268 KLSENLS
-1275 LSIQTAQP
+1275 LSIQIAQP

-1293 SVLAPESPTITTNN
+1293 SVLAPESPTITSNN

-1314 SYPATILVAHAT
+1314 SYPAAILVAHAT

-1341 SAVPPLIVDDQQ
+1341 SAIPPLIVDDQQ
-1353 LAEASLVMEL
+1353 LAEASLFMEL

-1374 LPDLSHLELPLRSS
+1374 LPDLSHLELPLRSTV
-1388 IDGTGSHD
+1388 DGTSSHD
-1396 AVIQNLHQSSLAWAT
+1396 AVTQNLHQSSLAWAT

-1425 HEFWYSWSNVCFAVM
+1425 HEFWVKCLFRRDVKFCNGCLHSIAYAGSGTEIKGDARVLASDCKGPEQSLSNVTNNIGAYRWIFRRWSV
-1440 SSFAMV
+1440 
-1446 VFIQSPTQEAAL
+1446 
-1458 RSRDMLVA
+1458 
-1466 WRQIVRD
+1466 
-1473 QSKVSPLLLPTLARI
+1473 
-1488 DGYFAAGFSDVFSLP
+1488 
-1503 AHVKAALQP
+1503 

>member
-28 KKLNHL
+28 KKLNHV

-49 NEDYS
+49 NEDHS

-60 LGKRILG
+60 LGRGILG

-84 EGTFKTGTH
+84 EGTLKTGTH
-93 LITIHNPI
+93 LITIHDPI

-116 LAVPSHDLFP
+116 LPVPSRDLFP
-126 AINEV
+126 AINES

-142 RPAET
+142 RQADT
-147 GDIILNAG
+147 GDIILKAG
-155 SDRVR
+155 RDRVR

-167 TRAVYIGSHFHF
+167 TRAVHIGSHFHF
-179 METNPHLDFD
+179 METNPDLDFD

-237 VDPSNVQKILRQLQ
+237 IDPSNVQKILHQLQ
-251 QAGYRHSPEESKK
+251 QSGYRHSPEKSTKSET
-264 PEAFQLCSI
+264 FQPCSI
-273 SREKYAS
+273 TREKYAS

-294 TDLWIKVEKDYTS
+294 TDLWVKVEKDYTS

-349 GIFKADIGVKDGAIV
+349 GIFKADIGVKNGNIV
-364 SIGKAGNPATMDGVS
+364 GIGKAGNPATMDGVS

-528 EHTAAIFKGRSIHVY
+528 EHTAAILKGRSIHVY

-651 KNKAQR
+651 KNKIQR

-663 KDTGADNYRVKRYIS
+663 KDTGADNFRVKRYVS
-678 KYTVNPAITQG
+678 KYTINPAITQG

-811 LVVTCDGKDL
+811 LVVTCDGKEL
-821 RCRTLGVDMDNNF
+821 RSG
-834 ITDVGL
+834 
-840 VINVEPAKLGVK
+840 P
-852 LRMATRRVEGARKQ
+852 
-866 RLRAPFAHSPTVNHA
+866 
-881 SHDTTFDLDNS
+881 
-892 FETEDIQAQHTTSHE
+892 
-907 PTIFAETTPVL
+907 
-918 SHQSQIPYHQA
+918 
-929 PTLGS
+929 
-934 VATTTQLQFS
+934 
-944 KSLDDTNGS
+944 
-953 TSILLGA
+953 A
-960 SSESDPWLLR
+960 SS
-970 HCQFDEYGLRS
+970 
-981 FFGLQFRNIGGVPNR
+981 
-996 QKIPVHFIVRQDET
+996 
-1010 NVIDSSLRTRL
+1010 
-1021 NDLIPASWGLRL
+1021 
-1033 IRLFYKHVYPIIPI
+1033 
-1047 ISSTYF
+1047 
-1053 TQELL
+1053 
-1058 SDLYPAPGVFD
+1058 
-1069 HVPCHLL
+1069 
-1076 GAMYGLAM
+1076 
-1084 PFARNDDHLSIVDI
+1084 
-1098 HNQLPREAVWSLV
+1098 LP
-1111 YESTQEGIRRPQL
+1111 
-1124 SVLQAGLFYLHGMSQ
+1124 
-1139 GHQPLSTAPDAF
+1139 
-1151 KWSWLGSLIGMAQNL
+1151 
-1166 GLHLETRMCAIPT
+1166 
-1179 EEKQLRARLWWA
+1179 
-1191 LYTEDKW
+1191 
-1198 LSLLMGRPPYISHN
+1198 
-1212 EWDVAQLEE
+1212 
-1221 TDFSIPSNIPFTDVS
+1221 
-1236 HAELTRPFR
+1236 LTR
-1245 DIARLSVI
+1245 
-1253 ASSVQASFYSLKASQ
+1253 QSFLY
-1268 RLSENLS
+1268 
-1275 LSIQTAQP
+1275 
-1283 IFEQLSLWRA
+1283 
-1293 SVLAPESPTITTNN
+1293 
-1307 GMLNDKA
+1307 
-1314 SYPATILVAHAT
+1314 
-1326 LVTYVWRALL
+1326 
-1336 RPIVP
+1336 
-1341 SAVPPLIVDDQQ
+1341 
-1353 LAEASLVMEL
+1353 
-1363 QPHDI
+1363 
-1368 ENLCWD
+1368 
-1374 LPDLSHLELPLRSS
+1374 
-1388 IDGTGSHD
+1388 
-1396 AVIQNLHQSSLAWAT
+1396 
-1411 SLSSLVKNLSPARF
+1411 
-1425 HEFWYSWSNVCFAVM
+1425 
-1440 SSFAMV
+1440 
-1446 VFIQSPTQEAAL
+1446 
-1458 RSRDMLVA
+1458 
-1466 WRQIVRD
+1466 
-1473 QSKVSPLLLPTLARI
+1473 
-1488 DGYFAAGFSDVFSLP
+1488 
-1503 AHVKAALQP
+1503 

>member
-19 LAQRRLAHG
+19 LAQRRLAYG

-49 NEDYS
+49 KEDYS

-60 LGKRILG
+60 LGKGILG
-67 RRHVHPS
+67 RRHVLPS
-74 VVGTLKQMQV
+74 VAGTLKQMQV
-84 EGTFKTGTH
+84 EGTFETGTH

-101 STDDGDLKMALYGSF
+101 STDEGDLKMALYGSF
-116 LAVPSHDLFP
+116 LPIPTSDLFP
-126 AINEV
+126 AVNEA

-142 RPAET
+142 RPADT
-147 GDIILNAG
+147 GDIVLNAG
-155 SDRVR
+155 RNRVR
-160 LTVTNKG
+160 LTVTNQG
-167 TRAVYIGSHFHF
+167 NRAVHIGSHFHF
-179 METNPHLDFD
+179 METNPDLDFD
-189 REKAYGYHLDL
+189 RGKSYGYHLDL

-211 EPKKVTLVQIGGSRI
+211 EPKTVTLVQIGGSRI
-226 IQGGSGYAKGP
+226 IQGGSGYVKGP
-237 VDPSNVQKILRQLQ
+237 VDPTNVQKILQQLQ
-251 QAGYRHSPEESKK
+251 QAGYRHSLEGSTGQQTVK
-264 PEAFQLCSI
+264 PCSI

-288 LIRLGS
+288 CIRLGS
-294 TDLWIKVEKDYTS
+294 TDLWVKVEKDYTS

-329 CSDADCLDLAIIN
+329 CPDADCLDLAIIN

-364 SIGKAGNPATMDGVS
+364 GIGKAGNPATMDGVS
-379 DNMVI
+379 DNMII

-403 DTHVHNICPQQAF
+403 DTHVHNICPQHSLEEVLAQ
-416 EAISSGITTLFGG
+416 
-429 GTGPSTSSTAVN
+429 AVN

-466 GKGSDSERVG
+466 GKGSDSEKVG

-561 YPNVLP
+561 YANVLP

-651 KNKAQR
+651 KNKVQR

-663 KDTGADNYRVKRYIS
+663 KDTGADNFRVKRFIS
-678 KYTVNPAITQG
+678 KYTINPAITQG

-695 SVEAGKLADLVIWDP
+695 SIEAGKLADLVIWDP

-767 AQGGDVH
+767 VQGGDVH
-774 SYGLKKQIEV
+774 SYNLKKQIEV
-784 VKNCRTVKKSDLKYN
+784 VKNCRTVKKYDLKYN

-811 LVVTCDGKDL
+811 LVVTCDGKEL
-821 RCRTLGVDMDNNF
+821 R
-834 ITDVGL
+834 
-840 VINVEPAKLGVK
+840 
-852 LRMATRRVEGARKQ
+852 TRSVSSS
-866 RLRAPFAHSPTVNHA
+866 AHSPAVNHA
-881 SHDTTFDLDNS
+881 SHDNTFDLDNS
-892 FETEDIQAQHTTSHE
+892 FDTGDIPAQHASSQA
-907 PTIFAETTPVL
+907 PTIFAATPPVL
-918 SHQSQIPYHQA
+918 SHQSQVPYHQA
-929 PTLGS
+929 STLGS

-944 KSLDDTNGS
+944 KSLDDINGQ

-970 HCQFDEYGLRS
+970 HCQFDEYGLRR
-981 FFGLQFRNIGGVPNR
+981 FYGLQFRNIGGVPNW

-1010 NVIDSSLRTRL
+1010 GVVDASLRARL
-1021 NDLIPASWGLRL
+1021 NELIPVSWGLRL
-1033 IRLFYKHVYPIIPI
+1033 IRL
-1047 ISSTYF
+1047 
-1053 TQELL
+1053 
-1058 SDLYPAPGVFD
+1058 
-1069 HVPCHLL
+1069 
-1076 GAMYGLAM
+1076 
-1084 PFARNDDHLSIVDI
+1084 NDDHLSIVDM
-1098 HNQLPREAVWSLV
+1098 HNQLPLETVWRLV
-1111 YESTQEGIRRPQL
+1111 HETLQVEIRHPQL
-1124 SVLQAGLFYLHGMSQ
+1124 CVLQAGLFYLHGIGQ
-1139 GHQPLSTAPDAF
+1139 DHRPLSTAPDAF
-1151 KWSWLGSLIGMAQNL
+1151 KWSWLGSLVGMAHNL

-1198 LSLLMGRPPYISHN
+1198 LSLLMGRPPYISED
-1212 EWDVAQLEE
+1212 EWDVSPLEE
-1221 TDFSIPSNIPFTDVS
+1221 SDFSVPISVPFADVT

-1245 DIARLSVI
+1245 DMSRLSAI
-1253 ASSVQASFYSLKASQ
+1253 ASLVQSSFYSLKASQ
-1268 RLSENLS
+1268 KLSENLS
-1275 LSIQTAQP
+1275 LSIQIAQP

-1293 SVLAPESPTITTNN
+1293 SVLAPESPTITSNN

-1341 SAVPPLIVDDQQ
+1341 SAIPPLIVDDQQ
-1353 LAEASLVMEL
+1353 LAEASLFMEL

-1374 LPDLSHLELPLRSS
+1374 LPDLSHLELPLRSTV
-1388 IDGTGSHD
+1388 DGTGSHD
-1396 AVIQNLHQSSLAWAT
+1396 AVTQNLHQSSLAWAT
-1411 SLSSLVKNLSPARF
+1411 SLSSLVKTLSPARF
-1425 HEFWYSWSNVCFAVM
+1425 HEFWYSC
-1440 SSFAMV
+1440 
-1446 VFIQSPTQEAAL
+1446 
-1458 RSRDMLVA
+1458 
-1466 WRQIVRD
+1466 
-1473 QSKVSPLLLPTLARI
+1473 K
-1488 DGYFAAGFSDVFSLP
+1488 
-1503 AHVKAALQP
+1503 

>member
-60 LGKRILG
+60 LGKGILG

-101 STDDGDLKMALYGSF
+101 STDEGDLKMALYGSF
-116 LAVPSHDLFP
+116 LPIPTSDLFP
-126 AINEV
+126 AVNEA

-142 RPAET
+142 RPADT
-147 GDIILNAG
+147 GDIVLNAG
-155 SDRVR
+155 RSRVR
-160 LTVTNKG
+160 LTVTNQG
-167 TRAVYIGSHFHF
+167 TRAVHIGSHFHF
-179 METNPHLDFD
+179 METNPDLDFD
-189 REKAYGYHLDL
+189 RGKAYGYHLDL

-211 EPKKVTLVQIGGSRI
+211 EPKTVTLVQVGGSKI
-226 IQGGSGYAKGP
+226 IQGGSGYTKGP
-237 VDPSNVQKILRQLQ
+237 VDPTNVQKILQQLQ
-251 QAGYRHSPEESKK
+251 QAGYRHSLEGSTGQQTVK
-264 PEAFQLCSI
+264 PCSI

-288 LIRLGS
+288 CIRLGS
-294 TDLWIKVEKDYTS
+294 TDLWVKVEKDCTS

-364 SIGKAGNPATMDGVS
+364 GIGKAGNPATMDGVS
-379 DNMVI
+379 DNMII

-651 KNKAQR
+651 KNKVQR

-663 KDTGADNYRVKRYIS
+663 KDTGADNFRVKRFIS
-678 KYTVNPAITQG
+678 KYTINPAITQG

-695 SVEAGKLADLVIWDP
+695 SIEAGKLADLVIWDP

-774 SYGLKKQIEV
+774 SYNLKKQIEV
-784 VKNCRTVKKSDLKYN
+784 VKNCRTVKKGDLKYN
-799 SATPKVEVDPET
+799 SATPKVDVDPET
-811 LVVTCDGKDL
+811 LVVTCDGKEL
-821 RCRTLGVDMDNNF
+821 RS
-834 ITDVGL
+834 
-840 VINVEPAKLGVK
+840 EPA
-852 LRMATRRVEGARKQ
+852 
-866 RLRAPFAHSPTVNHA
+866 
-881 SHDTTFDLDNS
+881 
-892 FETEDIQAQHTTSHE
+892 
-907 PTIFAETTPVL
+907 
-918 SHQSQIPYHQA
+918 
-929 PTLGS
+929 
-934 VATTTQLQFS
+934 
-944 KSLDDTNGS
+944 
-953 TSILLGA
+953 
-960 SSESDPWLLR
+960 
-970 HCQFDEYGLRS
+970 
-981 FFGLQFRNIGGVPNR
+981 
-996 QKIPVHFIVRQDET
+996 
-1010 NVIDSSLRTRL
+1010 SSL
-1021 NDLIPASWGLRL
+1021 P
-1033 IRLFYKHVYPIIPI
+1033 
-1047 ISSTYF
+1047 
-1053 TQELL
+1053 
-1058 SDLYPAPGVFD
+1058 
-1069 HVPCHLL
+1069 
-1076 GAMYGLAM
+1076 
-1084 PFARNDDHLSIVDI
+1084 
-1098 HNQLPREAVWSLV
+1098 
-1111 YESTQEGIRRPQL
+1111 
-1124 SVLQAGLFYLHGMSQ
+1124 
-1139 GHQPLSTAPDAF
+1139 
-1151 KWSWLGSLIGMAQNL
+1151 
-1166 GLHLETRMCAIPT
+1166 
-1179 EEKQLRARLWWA
+1179 
-1191 LYTEDKW
+1191 
-1198 LSLLMGRPPYISHN
+1198 
-1212 EWDVAQLEE
+1212 
-1221 TDFSIPSNIPFTDVS
+1221 
-1236 HAELTRPFR
+1236 LTR
-1245 DIARLSVI
+1245 
-1253 ASSVQASFYSLKASQ
+1253 QSFLY
-1268 RLSENLS
+1268 
-1275 LSIQTAQP
+1275 
-1283 IFEQLSLWRA
+1283 
-1293 SVLAPESPTITTNN
+1293 
-1307 GMLNDKA
+1307 
-1314 SYPATILVAHAT
+1314 
-1326 LVTYVWRALL
+1326 
-1336 RPIVP
+1336 
-1341 SAVPPLIVDDQQ
+1341 
-1353 LAEASLVMEL
+1353 
-1363 QPHDI
+1363 
-1368 ENLCWD
+1368 
-1374 LPDLSHLELPLRSS
+1374 
-1388 IDGTGSHD
+1388 
-1396 AVIQNLHQSSLAWAT
+1396 
-1411 SLSSLVKNLSPARF
+1411 
-1425 HEFWYSWSNVCFAVM
+1425 
-1440 SSFAMV
+1440 
-1446 VFIQSPTQEAAL
+1446 
-1458 RSRDMLVA
+1458 
-1466 WRQIVRD
+1466 
-1473 QSKVSPLLLPTLARI
+1473 
-1488 DGYFAAGFSDVFSLP
+1488 
-1503 AHVKAALQP
+1503 

>member
-1 MHYTPREVE
+1 MHYSPREVE

-34 ESSALIATVL
+34 ECTALIATVL

-60 LGKRILG
+60 LGRGILG

-93 LITIHNPI
+93 LITIHDPI

-116 LAVPSHDLFP
+116 LPVPSHDLFP
-126 AINEV
+126 AINDS
-131 DFHPLAMPGAI
+131 DFHPSAMPGAI
-142 RPAET
+142 RPADT
-147 GDIILNAG
+147 GDIIFNAG
-155 SDRVR
+155 RDRVR

-167 TRAVYIGSHFHF
+167 TRAIHIGSHFHF
-179 METNPHLDFD
+179 METNPDLDFD

-237 VDPSNVQKILRQLQ
+237 IDPSNVQKILHQLQ
-251 QAGYRHSPEESKK
+251 QSGYRHSPEKSTKSES
-264 PEAFQLCSI
+264 FQPCSI
-273 SREKYAS
+273 TREKYAS

-294 TDLWIKVEKDYTS
+294 TDLWVKVEKDYTS

-349 GIFKADIGVKDGAIV
+349 GIFKADIGVKNGTIV
-364 SIGKAGNPATMDGVS
+364 GIGKAGNPATMDGVS

-390 IDAGGKIVTAGGI
+390 IDAGGKIATAGGI

-498 STIDNCLNVC
+498 STIDNCLETSN
-508 EEQDIQC
+508 
-515 HIHTDGLNEAGFL
+515 
-528 EHTAAIFKGRSIHVY
+528 AISTPTVSTKQASSNTPQQSSKGVAFY

-628 MSSDSQAMGRSA
+628 ISSDSQAMGRSA

-651 KNKAQR
+651 NNKVQR

-663 KDTGADNYRVKRYIS
+663 KDTGADNFRVKRYVS
-678 KYTVNPAITQG
+678 KYTINPAITQG

-799 SATPKVEVDPET
+799 SAIPKVEVDPET
-811 LVVTCDGKDL
+811 LVVTCDGKEL
-821 RCRTLGVDMDNNF
+821 RS
-834 ITDVGL
+834 
-840 VINVEPAKLGVK
+840 EPA
-852 LRMATRRVEGARKQ
+852 
-866 RLRAPFAHSPTVNHA
+866 
-881 SHDTTFDLDNS
+881 
-892 FETEDIQAQHTTSHE
+892 
-907 PTIFAETTPVL
+907 
-918 SHQSQIPYHQA
+918 
-929 PTLGS
+929 
-934 VATTTQLQFS
+934 
-944 KSLDDTNGS
+944 
-953 TSILLGA
+953 
-960 SSESDPWLLR
+960 
-970 HCQFDEYGLRS
+970 
-981 FFGLQFRNIGGVPNR
+981 
-996 QKIPVHFIVRQDET
+996 
-1010 NVIDSSLRTRL
+1010 SSL
-1021 NDLIPASWGLRL
+1021 P
-1033 IRLFYKHVYPIIPI
+1033 
-1047 ISSTYF
+1047 
-1053 TQELL
+1053 
-1058 SDLYPAPGVFD
+1058 
-1069 HVPCHLL
+1069 
-1076 GAMYGLAM
+1076 
-1084 PFARNDDHLSIVDI
+1084 
-1098 HNQLPREAVWSLV
+1098 
-1111 YESTQEGIRRPQL
+1111 
-1124 SVLQAGLFYLHGMSQ
+1124 
-1139 GHQPLSTAPDAF
+1139 
-1151 KWSWLGSLIGMAQNL
+1151 
-1166 GLHLETRMCAIPT
+1166 
-1179 EEKQLRARLWWA
+1179 
-1191 LYTEDKW
+1191 
-1198 LSLLMGRPPYISHN
+1198 
-1212 EWDVAQLEE
+1212 
-1221 TDFSIPSNIPFTDVS
+1221 
-1236 HAELTRPFR
+1236 LTR
-1245 DIARLSVI
+1245 
-1253 ASSVQASFYSLKASQ
+1253 QSFLY
-1268 RLSENLS
+1268 
-1275 LSIQTAQP
+1275 
-1283 IFEQLSLWRA
+1283 
-1293 SVLAPESPTITTNN
+1293 
-1307 GMLNDKA
+1307 
-1314 SYPATILVAHAT
+1314 
-1326 LVTYVWRALL
+1326 
-1336 RPIVP
+1336 
-1341 SAVPPLIVDDQQ
+1341 
-1353 LAEASLVMEL
+1353 
-1363 QPHDI
+1363 
-1368 ENLCWD
+1368 
-1374 LPDLSHLELPLRSS
+1374 
-1388 IDGTGSHD
+1388 
-1396 AVIQNLHQSSLAWAT
+1396 
-1411 SLSSLVKNLSPARF
+1411 
-1425 HEFWYSWSNVCFAVM
+1425 
-1440 SSFAMV
+1440 
-1446 VFIQSPTQEAAL
+1446 
-1458 RSRDMLVA
+1458 
-1466 WRQIVRD
+1466 
-1473 QSKVSPLLLPTLARI
+1473 
-1488 DGYFAAGFSDVFSLP
+1488 
-1503 AHVKAALQP
+1503 

>member
-10 KLLFSQAGR
+10 KLVFSHAGH
-19 LAQRRLAHG
+19 LAQKRLAHG
-28 KKLNHL
+28 RKLNHL
-34 ESSALIATVL
+34 ESSALISNVL

-60 LGKRILG
+60 LGKVILG

-74 VVGTLKQMQV
+74 VVATLKQMQV
-84 EGTFKTGTH
+84 EGTFETGTH

-101 STDDGDLKMALYGSF
+101 STDDGDLKMAFYGSF
-116 LAVPSHDLFP
+116 IPVPSAELFP
-126 AINEV
+126 SLNEA

-142 RPAET
+142 RPADAE
-147 GDIILNAG
+147 DIILNAG
-155 SDRVR
+155 RDRVII
-160 LTVTNKG
+160 TVTNKG
-167 TRAVYIGSHFHF
+167 TRAVHVGSHFHF
-179 METNPHLDFD
+179 MDTNPDLNFD

-211 EPKKVTLVQIGGSRI
+211 EPKSVTLVQIGGSKV
-226 IQGGSGYAKGP
+226 IQGGSGLAKGP
-237 VDPSNVQKILRQLQ
+237 VNRHNAQNILQQLQ
-251 QAGYRHSPEESKK
+251 QAGYRHSPEATEEKDFIQ
-264 PEAFQLCSI
+264 PCSI
-273 SREKYAS
+273 SRGAYAS
-280 AYGPTTGD
+280 AYGPTAGD

-294 TDLWIKVEKDYTS
+294 TDLWAKVEKDYTS

-329 CSDADCLDLAIIN
+329 CADADCLDLAIVN

-349 GIFKADIGVKDGAIV
+349 GIFKADIGIKDGTIV
-364 SIGKAGNPATMDGVS
+364 GIGKAGNPSVMDGVS
-379 DNMVI
+379 ANMVI

-390 IDAGGKIVTAGGI
+390 IDAGGKIVTAGGV

-454 ACDQLPLNFGLV
+454 ACDQLPVNFGLV
-466 GKGSDSERVG
+466 GKGSDSEKIG
-476 LLDQIKAGV
+476 LLDQINAGV

-498 STIDNCLNVC
+498 STIENCLTVC
-508 EEQDIQC
+508 EEEDIQC

-567 SSTTPTMPFTTNTID
+567 SSTSPTMPFTTNTIE

-640 EVLTCTWKAAH
+640 EVLVCTWQAAH
-651 KNKAQR
+651 KNKLQR
-657 GPLDED
+657 GALAED
-663 KDTGADNYRVKRYIS
+663 KDTGADNFRIKRYIS
-678 KYTVNPAITQG
+678 KYTINPAITQG

-695 SVEAGKLADLVIWDP
+695 SVETGKLADLVIWDP
-710 AEFGTK
+710 TEFGTK

-732 DPNGAVADVEPLIGR
+732 DPNGALSDVEPLVGR

-758 VMFVSQASI
+758 VMFVSQAS
-767 AQGGDVH
+767 ASQGGDVH
-774 SYGLKKQIEV
+774 SYNLKKQIEV
-784 VKNCRTVKKSDLKYN
+784 VKNCRTVKKSDLKFN
-799 SATPKVEVDPET
+799 SATPDVDVDPET
-811 LVVTCDGKDL
+811 LAVTCDGMALKSEPTPCTFEG
-821 RCRTLGVDMDNNF
+821 RSRRT
-834 ITDVGL
+834 
-840 VINVEPAKLGVK
+840 
-852 LRMATRRVEGARKQ
+852 TRQSRTTSVSSS
-866 RLRAPFAHSPTVNHA
+866 AHSPVVNHT
-881 SHDTTFDLDNS
+881 SHDDTLGLNNS
-892 FETEDIQAQHTTSHE
+892 FEVSDEQHSASDR
-907 PTIFAETTPVL
+907 PTIFVATPPVFPHEAEIL
-918 SHQSQIPYHQA
+918 YDHA

-944 KSLDDTNGS
+944 RSLDDIQGQTS
-953 TSILLGA
+953 TLLGS
-960 SSESDPWLLR
+960 SSEADPWLLR

-981 FFGLQFRNIGGVPNR
+981 FYGLQFRNIGGVPNR
-996 QKIPVHFIVRQDET
+996 QKIPVHFIVTPKST
-1010 NVIDSSLRTRL
+1010 NDTTFDKMMSLRSRL
-1021 NDLIPASWGLRL
+1021 NGLIPVSLGVRL
-1033 IRLFYKHVYPIIPI
+1033 VKF
-1047 ISSTYF
+1047 
-1053 TQELL
+1053 QELL
-1058 SDLYPAPGVFD
+1058 DNLLPGPSALD
-1069 HVPCHLL
+1069 HIPCHLL
-1076 GAMYGLAM
+1076 GAIYGLAL
-1084 PFARNDDHLSIVDI
+1084 PFARNDEHLSIIEI
-1098 HNQLPREAVWSLV
+1098 HHQLPSADIWNIVHESLQQQLR
-1111 YESTQEGIRRPQL
+1111 TPDL
-1124 SVLQAGLFYLHGMSQ
+1124 SVLTAGLMCLHATMN
-1139 GHQPLSTAPDAF
+1139 HRFTTTADAF
-1151 KWSWLGSLIGMAQNL
+1151 KWTWLGTLVGIAQNL
-1166 GLHLETRMCAIPT
+1166 GLHLETRMCAIPA
-1179 EEKQLRARLWWA
+1179 EEKQLRTRLWWA
-1191 LYTEDKW
+1191 LYIEDSW
-1198 LSLLMGRPPYISHN
+1198 LSLLMGRPPYISDD
-1212 EWDVAQLEE
+1212 EWDVGELDG
-1221 TDFSIPSNIPFTDVS
+1221 TDFAIPTSIPCTDVG
-1236 HAELTRPFR
+1236 HAEITRPFR
-1245 DIARLSVI
+1245 DMARLSVI
-1253 ASSVQASFYSLKASQ
+1253 AHSVQSSLYSLKASQ
-1268 RLSENLS
+1268 KLSENLS

-1283 IFEQLSLWRA
+1283 IFEQLSSWRA
-1293 SVLAPESPTITTNN
+1293 SVQVPESSRTSNN
-1307 GMLNDKA
+1307 DTLNDKE
-1314 SYPATILVAHAT
+1314 SYPAAILIAHAT

-1341 SAVPPLIVDDQQ
+1341 SAAPPLVVDDQQ
-1353 LAEASLVMEL
+1353 LAEASLFMEL
-1363 QPHDI
+1363 QPRDL

-1374 LPDLSHLELPLRSS
+1374 VPDLSHLELPLRNSA
-1388 IDGTGSHD
+1388 DGTRSHHT
-1396 AVIQNLHQSSLAWAT
+1396 VIQNLHQSSLAWAT

-1425 HEFWYSWSNVCFAVM
+1425 HEFWYSWSNICFAVM

-1446 VFIQSPTQEAAL
+1446 VFIQSPTQEAAT
-1458 RSRDMLVA
+1458 RSREMLIA
-1466 WRQIVRD
+1466 WRQIARD
-1473 QSKVSPLLLPTLARI
+1473 QSKVSPLLLMTLARI
-1488 DGYFAAGFSDVFSLP
+1488 DGYFAAGLSDVFSLP
-1503 AHVKAALQP
+1503 AHVEAALSP